1 MKTAKRLLTAALAV
15 VFTFMCALP
24 AMADNTT
31 PADSK
36 YTLTIENPAAGHTY
50 KAYQIFAG
58 TFSKGTVKNEKN
70 EDVTE
75 SYLSDIN
82 WGTGVVHESG
92 GGYNAMITALTEA
105 KLYDSGETMVE
116 GVNDATKVAMALS
129 KLENKA
135 QEVDVF
141 NEIVGAHLTSTC
153 AKATESQDKKTQV
166 FEGLTAGYYLV
177 KDEDN
182 SLKDQQN
189 QSYTKYLVK
198 LVDTTTISVKG
209 QTMGLHKFIVEDG
222 KEVKA
227 NNAAMGETVSYR
239 LESATSKMDGYESPY
254 TYIVH
259 DELDEGLTFN
269 QDVEVKIGKD
279 TDLDK
284 NEVYAAENVKVEY
297 STAADGKY
305 SAILPEVPE
314 NGKLYIRITVNN
326 LVENNKQDMNVLVTY
341 SATVNNKAVIGTN
354 PNTNTAYLEYSNNPN
369 QSQDNEIHTSK
380 TPAEHVYTYVAGFE
394 ISKVSPA
401 DKLLP
406 GAQFM
411 IEGTDGT
418 TITKLNVIGYSF
430 KEDAAGKYYNVNNSY
445 TTATQDNY
453 VGKMYVAEY
462 GTIEKD
468 GPQVVGMTSDKDDKD
483 EENGDKTV
491 GTLRFNGLKKGTYTI
506 TEVLAPTGYKKL
518 DKSIT
523 LEITWKEPDL
533 TNGKTECEWVYKVT
547 RDEEGVVSPTKTDN
561 SHYKIVN
568 QHGLTLPFTGGEGAN
583 LLAGLGLALMAAA
596 VAAILY
602 IKRRQNRE

>member
-24 AMADNTT
+24 AMADDAT
-31 PADSK
+31 
-36 YTLTIENPAAGHTY
+36 YTLTITTPEAGHTY
-50 KAYQIFAG
+50 EAYPIFAG
-58 TFSKGTVKNEKN
+58 TFSRGTVKNEKN

-82 WGTGVVHESG
+82 WGSGVITSG
-92 GGYNAMITALTEA
+92 KDYAAMIDALKHTNPV
-105 KLYDSGETMVE
+105 LYDNGETLVE
-116 GVNDATKVAMALS
+116 GVNDATKVAVALNNHNNA
-129 KLENKA
+129 ETA
-135 QEVDVF
+135 DIF
-141 NEIVGAHLTSTC
+141 NEIVGGHLTDVF
-153 AKATESQDKKTQV
+153 AEATATADGKMA
-166 FEGLTAGYYLV
+166 FENLTPGYYLV
-177 KDEDN
+177 KDKDN
-182 SLKDQQN
+182 SLAGKDN

-198 LVDTTTISVKG
+198 LVDSTEISVKS
-209 QTMGLHKFIVEDG
+209 QSMSLKKFIVKGND
-222 KEVKA
+222 KVKA
-227 NNAAMGETVSYR
+227 NNAAMGEKVNYR
-239 LESATSKMDGYESPY
+239 LETVTSKMDGYESPY
-254 TYIVH
+254 TYIIH

-269 QDVEVKIGKD
+269 QDVVVKIGKD
-279 TDLDK
+279 ADLDK
-284 NEVYAAENVKVEY
+284 NEVYAAANVKVEY
-297 STAADGKY
+297 STAANGEY
-305 SAILPEVPE
+305 SETMPEVPE

-326 LVENNKQDMNVLVTY
+326 LVENSKQDMNVLVTY
-341 SATVNNKAVIGTN
+341 SATVNNKAVIGTK

-369 QSQDNEIHTSK
+369 QSQGNNIPTST

-430 KEDAAGKYYNVNNSY
+430 EEAGEGSYYHVDNSY
-445 TTATQDNY
+445 TTAAQTNY
-453 VGKMYVAEY
+453 TGAMYDAKY

-468 GPQVVGMTSDKDDKD
+468 GPQVVGMTSDKD
-483 EENGDKTV
+483 EETDDKTV
-491 GTLRFNGLKKGTYTI
+491 GTLRFNGLKEGTYTI

-518 DKSIT
+518 GKPIT
-523 LEITWKEPDL
+523 VKIEWTAPNLAND
-533 TNGKTECEWVYKVT
+533 KTECEWTYTVSSEEKNVVT
-547 RDEEGVVSPTKTDN
+547 STETDN

>member
-24 AMADNTT
+24 AMADDAT
-31 PADSK
+31 
-36 YTLTIENPAAGHTY
+36 YTLTITNPEAGHTY
-50 KAYQIFAG
+50 EAYQIFAG
-58 TFSKGTVKNEKN
+58 TFSRGTVKNEKN

-82 WGTGVVHESG
+82 WGSGVITSG
-92 GGYNAMITALTEA
+92 KDYAAMIDALKHTNPV
-105 KLYDSGETMVE
+105 LYDNGETLVE
-116 GVNDATKVAMALS
+116 GVNDATKVAVALNNHNNA
-129 KLENKA
+129 ETA
-135 QEVDVF
+135 DIF
-141 NEIVGAHLTSTC
+141 NEIVGGHLTDVF
-153 AKATESQDKKTQV
+153 AEATATADGKMA
-166 FEGLTAGYYLV
+166 FENLTPGYYLV
-177 KDEDN
+177 KDKDN
-182 SLKDQQN
+182 SLAGKDN

-198 LVDTTTISVKG
+198 LVDSTEISVKS
-209 QTMGLHKFIVEDG
+209 QSMSLKKFIVKGND
-222 KEVKA
+222 KVKA
-227 NNAAMGETVSYR
+227 NNAAMGEKVNYR
-239 LESATSKMDGYESPY
+239 LETVTSKMDGYESPY
-254 TYIVH
+254 TYIIH

-269 QDVEVKIGKD
+269 QDVVVKIGKD
-279 TDLDK
+279 ADLDK
-284 NEVYAAENVKVEY
+284 NEVYAAANVKVEY
-297 STAADGKY
+297 STAANGEY
-305 SAILPEVPE
+305 SETMPEVPE

-326 LVENNKQDMNVLVTY
+326 LVENSKQDMNVLVTY
-341 SATVNNKAVIGTN
+341 SATVNNKAVIGTK

-369 QSQDNEIHTSK
+369 QSQGNNIPTST

-430 KEDAAGKYYNVNNSY
+430 EEAGEGSYYHVDNSY
-445 TTATQDNY
+445 TTAAQTNY
-453 VGKMYVAEY
+453 TGAMYDAKY

-468 GPQVVGMTSDKDDKD
+468 GPQVVGMTSDKD
-483 EENGDKTV
+483 EETDDKTV
-491 GTLRFNGLKKGTYTI
+491 GTLRFNGLKEGTYTI

-518 DKSIT
+518 GKPIT
-523 LEITWKEPDL
+523 VKIEWTAPNLAND
-533 TNGKTECEWVYKVT
+533 KTECEWTYTVSSEEKNVVT
-547 RDEEGVVSPTKTDN
+547 STETDN

>member
-1 MKTAKRLLTAALAV
+1 MKTAKRLLTAALAI

-24 AMADNTT
+24 AMADDT
-31 PADSK
+31 A
-36 YTLTIENPAAGHTY
+36 YTLTITNPEAGHTY
-50 KAYQIFAG
+50 EAYQIFAG
-58 TFSKGTVKNEKN
+58 TFSTGTVKNEKN

-82 WGTGVVHESG
+82 WGSGVITSG
-92 GGYNAMITALTEA
+92 KDYAAMIDALKHTNPV
-105 KLYDSGETMVE
+105 LYDNGETLVE
-116 GVNDATKVAMALS
+116 GVNDATKVAVALNNHNNA
-129 KLENKA
+129 ETA
-135 QEVDVF
+135 DIF
-141 NEIVGAHLTSTC
+141 NEIVGGHLTDVF
-153 AKATESQDKKTQV
+153 AEATATADGKMV
-166 FEGLTAGYYLV
+166 FENLTPGYYLV
-177 KDEDN
+177 KDKDN
-182 SLKDQQN
+182 SLAGKDN

-198 LVDTTTISVKG
+198 LVDSTEISVKS
-209 QTMGLHKFIVEDG
+209 QSMSLKKFIVKGND
-222 KEVKA
+222 KVKA
-227 NNAAMGETVSYR
+227 NNAAMGEKVNYSLETV
-239 LESATSKMDGYESPY
+239 TSKMDGYESPY
-254 TYIVH
+254 TYIIH

-269 QDVEVKIGKD
+269 QDVVVKIGKD
-279 TDLDK
+279 ADLDK
-284 NEVYAAENVKVEY
+284 NEVYAAANVKVAY
-297 STAADGKY
+297 STAANGKY
-305 SAILPEVPE
+305 SETMPEVPE

-326 LVENNKQDMNVLVTY
+326 LVENSKQDMNVLVTY
-341 SATVNNKAVIGTN
+341 SATVNNKAVIGTK

-369 QSQDNEIHTSK
+369 QSQGNNIPTST

-430 KEDAAGKYYNVNNSY
+430 KEDDDGKYYNVNNSY

-453 VGKMYVAEY
+453 VGKKYVAEY

-468 GPQVVGMTSDKDDKD
+468 GSQVVGMTSNKD
-483 EENGDKTV
+483 ETV
-491 GTLRFNGLKKGTYTI
+491 GTLRFNGLKEGTYTI

-518 DKSIT
+518 DKPIT
-523 LEITWKEPDL
+523 VKIDWIAPNLENDE
-533 TNGKTECEWVYKVT
+533 TECKWTYDDVSRE
-547 RDEEGVVSPTKTDN
+547 EEGVVTPTKTDN

-568 QHGLTLPFTGGEGAN
+568 RHGLTLPFTGGEGAN

>member
-1 MKTAKRLLTAALAV
+1 MKTAKRLLTAALAI

-24 AMADNTT
+24 AMADDT
-31 PADSK
+31 A
-36 YTLTIENPAAGHTY
+36 YTLTITNPEAGHTY
-50 KAYQIFAG
+50 EAYQIFAG
-58 TFSKGTVKNEKN
+58 TFSTGTVKNEKN

-82 WGTGVVHESG
+82 WGSGVITSG
-92 GGYNAMITALTEA
+92 KDYAAMIDALKHTNPV
-105 KLYDSGETMVE
+105 LYDNGETLVE
-116 GVNDATKVAMALS
+116 GVNDATKVAVALNNHNNA
-129 KLENKA
+129 ETA
-135 QEVDVF
+135 DIF
-141 NEIVGAHLTSTC
+141 NEIVGGHLTDVF
-153 AKATESQDKKTQV
+153 AEATATADGKMV
-166 FEGLTAGYYLV
+166 FENLTPGYYLV
-177 KDEDN
+177 KDKDN
-182 SLKDQQN
+182 SLAGKDN

-198 LVDTTTISVKG
+198 LVDSTEISVKS
-209 QTMGLHKFIVEDG
+209 QSMSLKKFIVKGND
-222 KEVKA
+222 KVKA
-227 NNAAMGETVSYR
+227 NNAAMGEKVNYR
-239 LESATSKMDGYESPY
+239 LETVTSKMDGYESPY
-254 TYIVH
+254 TYIIH

-269 QDVEVKIGKD
+269 QDVVVKIGKD
-279 TDLDK
+279 ADLDK
-284 NEVYAAENVKVEY
+284 NEVYAAANVKVAY
-297 STAADGKY
+297 STAANGKY
-305 SAILPEVPE
+305 SETMPEVPE

-326 LVENNKQDMNVLVTY
+326 LVENSKQDMNVLVTY
-341 SATVNNKAVIGTN
+341 SATVNNKAVIGTK

-369 QSQDNEIHTSK
+369 QSQGNNIPTST

-411 IEGTDGT
+411 IEGTGDT

-430 KEDAAGKYYNVNNSY
+430 KEDADGEYYNVNNSY

-453 VGKMYVAEY
+453 GGKKYVAEY

-468 GPQVVGMTSDKDDKD
+468 GPQVVGMTSDKDEKD
-483 EENGDKTV
+483 GDKTV
-491 GTLRFNGLKKGTYTI
+491 GTLRFNGLKEGTYTI

-518 DKSIT
+518 DKPIT
-523 LEITWKEPDL
+523 VKIEWTAPNLKND
-533 TNGKTECEWVYKVT
+533 KTECEWKYTVSSEENVVT
-547 RDEEGVVSPTKTDN
+547 STETDN

-568 QHGLTLPFTGGEGAN
+568 RHGLTLPFTGGEGAN

>member
-24 AMADNTT
+24 AMADEEAT
-31 PADSK
+31 PEK
-36 YTLTIENPAAGHTY
+36 TYTLTIDNSEANHTY
-50 KAYQIFAG
+50 EAYQIFAG
-58 TFSKGTVKNEKN
+58 TFSTETVK
-70 EDVTE
+70 DVTE
-75 SYLSDIN
+75 GYLSDIN
-82 WGTGVVHESG
+82 WGTGVVNESG
-92 GGYNAMITALTEA
+92 DGYNAMITALTEA

-135 QEVDVF
+135 QEVDAF

-177 KDEDN
+177 KDVDN

-198 LVDTTTISVKG
+198 LVDTTTISVKS
-209 QTMGLHKFIVEDG
+209 QSMNLHKFIVEDG

-239 LESATSKMDGYESPY
+239 LESATSKMDGYEKPY
-254 TYIVH
+254 TYVIH

-269 QDVEVKIGKD
+269 KDVVVKIGKNA
-279 TDLDK
+279 DLDK

-297 STAADGKY
+297 STAANDKY
-305 SAILPEVPE
+305 SETMPEVPK

-326 LVENNKQDMNVLVTY
+326 LVENSKQDMNVLVTY
-341 SATVNNKAVIGTN
+341 SATVNNKAVIGTK

-369 QSQDNEIHTSK
+369 QSQNNEITTST

-411 IEGTDGT
+411 IEGTGDT

-430 KEDAAGKYYNVNNSY
+430 KEDANGKYYNVNNSY

-453 VGKMYVAEY
+453 VGEKYVAEY

-468 GPQVVGMTSDKDDKD
+468 GPRVVGMTSDKN
-483 EENGDKTV
+483 EETGDKTV

-518 DKSIT
+518 DKPIT
-523 LEITWKEPDL
+523 VKIDWTAPNLEKGETVCKWTYDVSSEEKNVV
-533 TNGKTECEWVYKVT
+533 TSTE
-547 RDEEGVVSPTKTDN
+547 TDN

>member
-24 AMADNTT
+24 AMADDLVNQET
-31 PADSK
+31 
-36 YTLTIENPAAGHTY
+36 YTLTIDNPEAGHTY
-50 KAYQIFAG
+50 EAYQIFEG
-58 TFSKGTVKNEKN
+58 TFSVGTGKNAQGN
-70 EDVTE
+70 PVNE

-82 WGTGVVHESG
+82 WGTGVVHEG
-92 GGYNAMITALTEA
+92 ETGYDVMIKALKEA
-105 KLYDSGETMVE
+105 TPTLYDDGETLVA
-116 GVNDATKVAMALS
+116 GVNDATKVAVALNNHNNA
-129 KLENKA
+129 ETA
-135 QEVDVF
+135 DIF
-141 NEIVGAHLTSTC
+141 NEIIGAHLTDKFVTATAVEEKMVF
-153 AKATESQDKKTQV
+153 AK
-166 FEGLTAGYYLV
+166 LTPGYYLV
-177 KDEDN
+177 KDKDN
-182 SLKDQQN
+182 SLAGKEN
-189 QSYTKYLVK
+189 ESYTKYLVK
-198 LVDTTTISVKG
+198 LVDSTEISVKS
-209 QTMGLHKFIVEDG
+209 QSMNLHKFIVEDG

-239 LESATSKMDGYESPY
+239 LESATSKMDGYEKPY
-254 TYIVH
+254 TYVIH

-269 QDVEVKIGKD
+269 KDVVVKIGKNA
-279 TDLDK
+279 DLDK

-297 STAADGKY
+297 STASNDKY
-305 SAILPEVPE
+305 SETMPEVPK

-326 LVENNKQDMNVLVTY
+326 LVENSKQDMNVLVTY

-369 QSQDNEIHTSK
+369 QSQGNNIPTST

-394 ISKVSPA
+394 ISKISPA

-411 IEGTDGT
+411 IEGTGDT

-430 KEDAAGKYYNVNNSY
+430 KEDADGEYYNVNNSY

-453 VGKMYVAEY
+453 GGKKYVAEY

-468 GPQVVGMTSDKDDKD
+468 GPQVVGMTSDKDEKD
-483 EENGDKTV
+483 GDKTV
-491 GTLRFNGLKKGTYTI
+491 GTLRFNGLKEGTYTI

-518 DKSIT
+518 DKPIT
-523 LEITWKEPDL
+523 VKIEWTAPNLKND
-533 TNGKTECEWVYKVT
+533 KTECEWKYTVSSEENVVT
-547 RDEEGVVSPTKTDN
+547 STETDN

>member
-24 AMADNTT
+24 AMADDAT
-31 PADSK
+31 
-36 YTLTIENPAAGHTY
+36 YTLTITNPEAGHTY
-50 KAYQIFAG
+50 EAYQIFAG
-58 TFSKGTVKNEKN
+58 TFSTGTVKNEKN

-82 WGTGVVHESG
+82 WGSGVITSDKD
-92 GGYNAMITALTEA
+92 YAAMIDALKHTNPV
-105 KLYDSGETMVE
+105 LYDNGETLVE
-116 GVNDATKVAMALS
+116 GVNDATKVAVALNNHNNA
-129 KLENKA
+129 ETA
-135 QEVDVF
+135 DIF
-141 NEIVGAHLTSTC
+141 NEIVGGHLTDVF
-153 AKATESQDKKTQV
+153 AEATATADGKMV
-166 FEGLTAGYYLV
+166 FENLTPGYYLV
-177 KDEDN
+177 KDKDN
-182 SLKDQQN
+182 SLAGKDN

-198 LVDTTTISVKG
+198 LVDSTEISVKS
-209 QTMGLHKFIVEDG
+209 QSMSLKKFIVKGND
-222 KEVKA
+222 KVKA
-227 NNAAMGETVSYR
+227 NNAAMGEKVNYR
-239 LESATSKMDGYESPY
+239 LETVTSKMDGYESPY
-254 TYIVH
+254 TYIIH

-269 QDVEVKIGKD
+269 QDVVVKIGKD
-279 TDLDK
+279 ADLDK
-284 NEVYAAENVKVEY
+284 NEVYAAANVKVEY
-297 STAADGKY
+297 STAANGKY
-305 SAILPEVPE
+305 SETMPEVPE
-314 NGKLYIRITVNN
+314 NGKLYICITVNN
-326 LVENNKQDMNVLVTY
+326 LVENSKQDMNVLVTY
-341 SATVNNKAVIGTN
+341 SATVNNKAVIGTK

-369 QSQDNEIHTSK
+369 QSQGNNIPTST

-430 KEDAAGKYYNVNNSY
+430 KEDDDGKYYNVNNSY

-453 VGKMYVAEY
+453 VGKKYVAEY

-468 GPQVVGMTSDKDDKD
+468 GSQVVGMTSDKD
-483 EENGDKTV
+483 ETV
-491 GTLRFNGLKKGTYTI
+491 GTLRFNGLKEGTYTI

-518 DKSIT
+518 DKPIT
-523 LEITWKEPDL
+523 VKIKWTAPKLE
-533 TNGKTECEWVYKVT
+533 NGETECEWTYT
-547 RDEEGVVSPTKTDN
+547 ASSEENDAVLATSAND
-561 SHYKIVN
+561 HYKIVN

>member
-1 MKTAKRLLTAALAV
+1 MKTAKRLLTAALAI

-24 AMADNTT
+24 AMADDT
-31 PADSK
+31 A
-36 YTLTIENPAAGHTY
+36 YTLTITNPEAGHTY
-50 KAYQIFAG
+50 EAYQIFAG
-58 TFSKGTVKNEKN
+58 TFSTGTVKNEKN

-82 WGTGVVHESG
+82 WGSGVITSG
-92 GGYNAMITALTEA
+92 KDYAAMIDALKHTNPV
-105 KLYDSGETMVE
+105 LYDNGETLVE
-116 GVNDATKVAMALS
+116 GVNDATKVAVALNNHNNA
-129 KLENKA
+129 ETA
-135 QEVDVF
+135 DIF
-141 NEIVGAHLTSTC
+141 NEIVGGHLTDVF
-153 AKATESQDKKTQV
+153 AEATATADGKMV
-166 FEGLTAGYYLV
+166 FENLTPGYYLV
-177 KDEDN
+177 KDKDN
-182 SLKDQQN
+182 SLAGKDN

-198 LVDTTTISVKG
+198 LVDSTEISVKS
-209 QTMGLHKFIVEDG
+209 QSMSLKKFIVKGND
-222 KEVKA
+222 KVKA
-227 NNAAMGETVSYR
+227 NNAAMGEKVNYR
-239 LESATSKMDGYESPY
+239 LETVTSKMDGYESPY
-254 TYIVH
+254 TYIIH

-269 QDVEVKIGKD
+269 QDVVVKIGKD
-279 TDLDK
+279 ADLDK
-284 NEVYAAENVKVEY
+284 NEVYAAANVKVAY
-297 STAADGKY
+297 STAANGKY
-305 SAILPEVPE
+305 SETMPEVPE

-326 LVENNKQDMNVLVTY
+326 LVENSKQDMNVLVTY
-341 SATVNNKAVIGTN
+341 SATVNNKAVIGTK

-369 QSQDNEIHTSK
+369 QSQGNSIPTST

-430 KEDAAGKYYNVNNSY
+430 KEDDDGKYYNVNNSY

-453 VGKMYVAEY
+453 VGKKYVAEY

-468 GPQVVGMTSDKDDKD
+468 GSQVVGMTSDKD
-483 EENGDKTV
+483 ETV
-491 GTLRFNGLKKGTYTI
+491 GTLRFNGLKEGTYTI

-518 DKSIT
+518 DKPIT
-523 LEITWKEPDL
+523 VKIDWIAPNLENDE
-533 TNGKTECEWVYKVT
+533 TECKWTYDDVSRE
-547 RDEEGVVSPTKTDN
+547 EEGVVTPTKTDN

-568 QHGLTLPFTGGEGAN
+568 RHGLTLPFTGGEGAN

>member
-24 AMADNTT
+24 AMADDLVSQET
-31 PADSK
+31 
-36 YTLTIENPAAGHTY
+36 YTLTITNPEAGHTY
-50 KAYQIFAG
+50 EAYQIFAG

-70 EDVTE
+70 EVVTE
-75 SYLSDIN
+75 NYLSDIN
-82 WGTGVVHESG
+82 WGSGVITSG
-92 GGYNAMITALTEA
+92 KDYAAMIDALQHTNPV
-105 KLYDSGETMVE
+105 LYDNGETLVE
-116 GVNDATKVAMALS
+116 GVNDATKVAVALNNHNNA
-129 KLENKA
+129 ETA
-135 QEVDVF
+135 DIF
-141 NEIVGAHLTSTC
+141 NEIVGGHLTGVF
-153 AKATESQDKKTQV
+153 AAATATADGKMA
-166 FEGLTAGYYLV
+166 FENLAPGYYLV
-177 KDEDN
+177 KDKDN
-182 SLKDQQN
+182 SLSEKEN
-189 QSYTKYLVK
+189 ESYTKYLVK
-198 LVDTTTISVKG
+198 LVDSTEISVKS
-209 QTMGLHKFIVEDG
+209 QSMSLKKFIVKGND
-222 KEVKA
+222 KVKA
-227 NNAAMGETVSYR
+227 NNAAMGEKVNYR
-239 LESATSKMDGYESPY
+239 LETVTSKMDGYESPY
-254 TYIVH
+254 TYIIH

-269 QDVEVKIGKD
+269 QDVVVKIGKD
-279 TDLDK
+279 ADLDK
-284 NEVYAAENVKVEY
+284 NEVYAAANVKVAY
-297 STAADGKY
+297 STAANGKY
-305 SAILPEVPE
+305 SETMPEVPE

-326 LVENNKQDMNVLVTY
+326 LVENSKQDMNVLVTY
-341 SATVNNKAVIGTN
+341 SATVNNKAVIGTK

-369 QSQDNEIHTSK
+369 QSQGNNIPTST

-430 KEDAAGKYYNVNNSY
+430 KEDDDGKYYNVNNSY

-453 VGKMYVAEY
+453 VGKKYVAEY

-468 GPQVVGMTSDKDDKD
+468 GSQVVGMTSDKD
-483 EENGDKTV
+483 ETV
-491 GTLRFNGLKKGTYTI
+491 GTLRFNGLKEGTYTI

-518 DKSIT
+518 DKPIT
-523 LEITWKEPDL
+523 VKIDWIAPNLENDE
-533 TNGKTECEWVYKVT
+533 TECKWTYDDVSRE
-547 RDEEGVVSPTKTDN
+547 EEGVVTPTKTDN

-568 QHGLTLPFTGGEGAN
+568 RHGLTLPFTGGEGAN

>member
-1 MKTAKRLLTAALAV
+1 MKTAKRLLTAALAI

-24 AMADNTT
+24 AMADDT
-31 PADSK
+31 A
-36 YTLTIENPAAGHTY
+36 YTLTITNPEAGHTY
-50 KAYQIFAG
+50 EAYQIFAG
-58 TFSKGTVKNEKN
+58 TFSVGTGKNAQGN
-70 EDVTE
+70 PVNE

-82 WGTGVVHESG
+82 WGSGVITSG
-92 GGYNAMITALTEA
+92 KDYAAMIDALKHTNPV
-105 KLYDSGETMVE
+105 LYDNGETLVE
-116 GVNDATKVAMALS
+116 GVNDATKVAVALNNHNNA
-129 KLENKA
+129 ETA
-135 QEVDVF
+135 DIF
-141 NEIVGAHLTSTC
+141 NEIVGGHLTDVF
-153 AKATESQDKKTQV
+153 AEATATADGKMV
-166 FEGLTAGYYLV
+166 FENLTPGYYLV
-177 KDEDN
+177 KDKDN
-182 SLKDQQN
+182 SLAGKDN

-198 LVDTTTISVKG
+198 LVDSTEISVKS
-209 QTMGLHKFIVEDG
+209 QSMSLKKFIVKGND
-222 KEVKA
+222 KVKA
-227 NNAAMGETVSYR
+227 NNAAMGEKVNYSLETV
-239 LESATSKMDGYESPY
+239 TSKMDGYESPY
-254 TYIVH
+254 TYIIH

-269 QDVEVKIGKD
+269 QDVVVKIGKD
-279 TDLDK
+279 ADLDK
-284 NEVYAAENVKVEY
+284 NEVYAAANVKVAY
-297 STAADGKY
+297 STAANGKY
-305 SAILPEVPE
+305 SETMPEVPE

-326 LVENNKQDMNVLVTY
+326 LVENSKQDMNVLVTY
-341 SATVNNKAVIGTN
+341 SATVNNKAVIGTK

-369 QSQDNEIHTSK
+369 QSQGNNIPTST

-430 KEDAAGKYYNVNNSY
+430 KEDDDGKYYNVNNSY

-453 VGKMYVAEY
+453 VGKKYVAEY

-468 GPQVVGMTSDKDDKD
+468 GSQVVGMTSDKD
-483 EENGDKTV
+483 ETV
-491 GTLRFNGLKKGTYTI
+491 GTLRFNGLKEGTYTI

-523 LEITWKEPDL
+523 VKIDWIAPNLENDE
-533 TNGKTECEWVYKVT
+533 TECKWTYDDVSRE
-547 RDEEGVVSPTKTDN
+547 EEGVVTPTKTDN

-568 QHGLTLPFTGGEGAN
+568 RHGLTLPFTGGEGAN

>member
-1 MKTAKRLLTAALAV
+1 MKTAKRLLTAALAI

-24 AMADNTT
+24 AMADDT
-31 PADSK
+31 A
-36 YTLTIENPAAGHTY
+36 YTLTITNPEAGHTY
-50 KAYQIFAG
+50 EAYQIFAG
-58 TFSKGTVKNEKN
+58 TFSTGTVKNEKN

-82 WGTGVVHESG
+82 WGSGVITSG
-92 GGYNAMITALTEA
+92 KDYAAMIDALKHTNPV
-105 KLYDSGETMVE
+105 LYDNGETLVE
-116 GVNDATKVAMALS
+116 GVNDATKVAVALNNHNNA
-129 KLENKA
+129 ETA
-135 QEVDVF
+135 DIF
-141 NEIVGAHLTSTC
+141 NEIVGGHLTDVF
-153 AKATESQDKKTQV
+153 AEATATAGGKMV
-166 FEGLTAGYYLV
+166 FENLTPGYYLV
-177 KDEDN
+177 KDKDN
-182 SLKDQQN
+182 SLAGKDN

-198 LVDTTTISVKG
+198 LVDSTEISVKS
-209 QTMGLHKFIVEDG
+209 QSMSLKKFIVKGND
-222 KEVKA
+222 KVKA
-227 NNAAMGETVSYR
+227 NNAAMGEKVNYR
-239 LESATSKMDGYESPY
+239 LETVTSKMDGYESPY
-254 TYIVH
+254 TYIIH

-269 QDVEVKIGKD
+269 QDVVVKIGKD
-279 TDLDK
+279 ADLDK
-284 NEVYAAENVKVEY
+284 NEVYAAANVKVAY
-297 STAADGKY
+297 STAANGKY
-305 SAILPEVPE
+305 SETMPEVPE

-326 LVENNKQDMNVLVTY
+326 LVENSKQDMNVLVTY
-341 SATVNNKAVIGTN
+341 SATVNNKAVIGTK

-369 QSQDNEIHTSK
+369 QSQGNNIPTST

-430 KEDAAGKYYNVNNSY
+430 KEDDDGKYYNVNNSY

-453 VGKMYVAEY
+453 VGKKYVAEY

-468 GPQVVGMTSDKDDKD
+468 GSQVVGMTSDKD
-483 EENGDKTV
+483 ETV
-491 GTLRFNGLKKGTYTI
+491 GTLRFNGLKEGTYTI

-518 DKSIT
+518 DKPIT
-523 LEITWKEPDL
+523 VKIDWIAPNLENDE
-533 TNGKTECEWVYKVT
+533 TECKWTYDDVSRE
-547 RDEEGVVSPTKTDN
+547 EEGVVTPTKTDN

-568 QHGLTLPFTGGEGAN
+568 RHGLTLPFTGGEGAN

>member
-15 VFTFMCALP
+15 LFTFMCALP
-24 AMADNTT
+24 AMADDMVNQET
-31 PADSK
+31 
-36 YTLTIENPAAGHTY
+36 YTLTIDNHEAGHTY
-50 KAYQIFAG
+50 EAYQIFAG
-58 TFSKGTVKNEKN
+58 TFSTGTVKNEKN
-70 EDVTE
+70 ENVTE
-75 SYLSDIN
+75 SYLSDID
-82 WGTGVVHESG
+82 WGTGVITAG
-92 GGYNAMITALTEA
+92 DDYTAMIEALKNATPT
-105 KLYDSGETMVE
+105 LYDNGETLLA

-129 KLENKA
+129 KLENMA
-135 QEVDVF
+135 QEVDKF

-177 KDEDN
+177 KDVDN

-198 LVDTTTISVKG
+198 LVYTTTISVKS
-209 QTMGLHKFIVEDG
+209 QAMNLHKFIVEDG

-239 LESATSKMDGYESPY
+239 LESATSKMDGYEKPY
-254 TYIVH
+254 TYVIH

-269 QDVEVKIGKD
+269 KDVVVKIGKNA
-279 TDLDK
+279 DLDK

-297 STAADGKY
+297 STAANDKY
-305 SAILPEVPE
+305 SETMPEVPK

-326 LVENNKQDMNVLVTY
+326 LVENSKQDMNVLVTY

-369 QSQDNEIHTSK
+369 QSQDNNIPTST

-394 ISKVSPA
+394 ISKISPA

-411 IEGTDGT
+411 IEGTGDT

-430 KEDAAGKYYNVNNSY
+430 KEDADGEYYNVNNSY

-453 VGKMYVAEY
+453 GGKKYVAEY

-468 GPQVVGMTSDKDDKD
+468 GPQVVGMTSDKDEKD
-483 EENGDKTV
+483 GDKTV
-491 GTLRFNGLKKGTYTI
+491 GTLRFNGLKEGTYTI

-518 DKSIT
+518 DKPIT
-523 LEITWKEPDL
+523 VKIEWTAPNLKND
-533 TNGKTECEWVYKVT
+533 KTECEWKYTVSSEENVVT
-547 RDEEGVVSPTKTDN
+547 STETDN

-568 QHGLTLPFTGGEGAN
+568 RHGLTLPFTGGEGAN

>member
-1 MKTAKRLLTAALAV
+1 MKTVKRLLTAALAV

-24 AMADNTT
+24 AMADDAT
-31 PADSK
+31 
-36 YTLTIENPAAGHTY
+36 YTLTITNPEAGHTY
-50 KAYQIFAG
+50 EAYQIFAG
-58 TFSKGTVKNEKN
+58 TFSTGTVKNEQNK
-70 EDVTE
+70 DVTE

-82 WGTGVVHESG
+82 WGSGVITSG
-92 GGYNAMITALTEA
+92 NDYAAMIDALQHTNPV
-105 KLYDSGETMVE
+105 LYDNGETLVE
-116 GVNDATKVAMALS
+116 GVNDATKVAVALNNHNNA
-129 KLENKA
+129 ETA
-135 QEVDVF
+135 DIF
-141 NEIVGAHLTSTC
+141 NEIVGGHLTGVF
-153 AKATESQDKKTQV
+153 AEATATADGKMV
-166 FEGLTAGYYLV
+166 FADLTPGYYLV
-177 KDEDN
+177 KDKDN
-182 SLKDQQN
+182 SLSEKEN
-189 QSYTKYLVK
+189 ESYTKYLVK
-198 LVDTTTISVKG
+198 LVDSTTIEVKS
-209 QTMGLHKFIVEDG
+209 QSMSLKKFIVKGND
-222 KEVKA
+222 KVKA
-227 NNAAMGETVSYR
+227 NNAAMGEKVNYR
-239 LESATSKMDGYESPY
+239 LETVTSKMDGYESPY
-254 TYIVH
+254 TYIIH

-269 QDVEVKIGKD
+269 KDVVVKIGKNA
-279 TDLDK
+279 DLDK
-284 NEVYAAENVKVEY
+284 NEVYAAENVKVKYSTTANGEY
-297 STAADGKY
+297 SETM
-305 SAILPEVPE
+305 PEVPE
-314 NGKLYIRITVNN
+314 NGKLYICITVNN
-326 LVENNKQDMNVLVTY
+326 LVENSKQDMNVLVTY

-369 QSQDNEIHTSK
+369 QSQDNNIPTST

-411 IEGTDGT
+411 IEGTDDT

-430 KEDAAGKYYNVNNSY
+430 REDADGKYYNVNNSY

-453 VGKMYVAEY
+453 VGKKYVAEY

-468 GPQVVGMTSDKDDKD
+468 GSQVVGMTSDKD

-518 DKSIT
+518 DKPIT
-523 LEITWKEPDL
+523 VKIDWTAPNLEKGE
-533 TNGKTECEWVYKVT
+533 TECKWKYDVSSEEEDVVT
-547 RDEEGVVSPTKTDN
+547 PTETDN